1 MKTGTLPS
9 KKQDKYAFFTKYIK
23 SFYKLRAISGNET
36 GYLAM
41 LIYKSRKKCVK
52 KCGKKC

>member
-36 GYLAM
+36 GY
-41 LIYKSRKKCVK
+41 
-52 KCGKKC
+52 